1 MKLRYFFT
9 AIILCISAV
18 VYGQV
23 GRDVHGTIIDSTKA
37 TLPGSSVKIIAG
49 TDSSTAVT
57 DAKGAFLFPAV
68 KGSQFSLV
76 IQSVGYE
83 PIRRHFTMDNTNNP
97 VFLRP
102 IIMKPSN
109 TMLNTVVISDVL
121 PVKIKEDTVEFNA
134 AAYKVRDGAPVQDM
148 IKKIPGADVDA
159 QGNITFQ
166 GKSVTKVRVNG
177 KDFFGGDLKTATQ
190 NLPADAVQNVQ
201 MVNDYGDQANLT
213 GIKTGEPETIL
224 NINIKPSR
232 NHGYFGQASAGGG
245 QDAIPQVDGTKDR
258 ARYLGQF
265 NLFNFNNNQ
274 QLAILANL
282 NNTNTSLF
290 NFGGPGGGGGGRGG
304 GGPPGG
310 NNVQNGI
317 TTARS
322 IGLNYRDSWGKHITA
337 YGSYSFSDNNV
348 NTISSTIQNN
358 LSLANASTNSQTSN
372 QTDSKINHRFTF
384 NIEYKPDTINY
395 LKISPSFSFAGVHTT
410 QTGTNL
416 LTTDTGT
423 VSNYNFI
430 STVHSSAPNFGIN
443 ALYNHRFN
451 SHGRNFSVN
460 IGVGSSINDQF
471 QNPIYT
477 YTYFTTP
484 PTTPLNQAITTNSR
498 TDTLGTYVSY
508 IEPIAKHSYIE
519 LNYNYKHSYTTADK
533 ETDVIA
539 TDGTQTVDP
548 TLSNNYNYTFITNR
562 FGLNYRF
569 VEKKYN
575 YVLGVTAQPSLLEG
589 SSPNSAPTSI
599 STFNFSPNAHFI
611 YNFSRTQSL
620 SANFSGSSVMPS
632 YSQLQPVTDFSSA
645 LYPVTGNP
653 DLKPQYNNT
662 FSLRYNKFNFESGNV
677 FFSNL
682 SFVQADNE
690 IVANTTTYPTNYT
703 VNGKASN
710 FSGTIATD
718 YRNASGYYSASAFYV
733 FAKPWEKRKYNL
745 FFIGNLSYNNNISY
759 ITNVDST
766 GFDKSTG
773 ITSYTTNTEQNI
785 AKTLVASQGIRFR
798 LDITDIIDAELNT
811 TYTINSSK
819 NSINQPGIQDNFRS
833 WVLGVNGKNYV
844 WKDWTYSYDYT
855 KTLYYGYKGAT
866 NPNVFN
872 TYVERRFLKGN
883 LGTLRLSLMDAFNQ
897 NTGFSSTQNGSYI
910 TQTNAN
916 RLGRY
921 YLLSFTYRFQK
932 MTGKR
937 PEGGPGRGFGP
948 PPGGGP
954 GPGGPPPGG
963 GPSVD

>member
-1 MKLRYFFT
+1 MKLVYFF
-9 AIILCISAV
+9 IAV
-18 VYGQV
+18 ALLINIKGYAQT
-23 GRDVHGTIIDSTKA
+23 GRDVHGTVQESTKQ
-37 TLPGSSVKIIAG
+37 TLPGSTVKLLTG
-49 TDSSTAVT
+49 TDSLTTVT
-57 DAKGAFLFPAV
+57 DSKGAFLFPSV
-68 KGSQFSLV
+68 KAKQFSLV
-76 IQSVGYE
+76 LQSIGYL
-83 PIRRHFTMDNTNNP
+83 PVKRHFVLDSTNNP

-102 IIMKPSN
+102 IILKPST

-121 PVKIKEDTVEFNA
+121 PIKIKEDTVEFNA
-134 AAYKVRDGAPVQDM
+134 AAYKVRDGAPVEDM

-159 QGNITFQ
+159 QGNVTFQ

-177 KDFFGGDLKTATQ
+177 KEFFGGDLKTATQ

-232 NHGYFGQASAGGG
+232 NHGYFGQASAGAG
-245 QDAIPQVDGTKDR
+245 QDAIPQIDGTKDQS
-258 ARYLGQF
+258 RYLAQF
-265 NLFNFNNNQ
+265 NLFNFNGNQ
-274 QLAILANL
+274 QVAVLGNL

-310 NNVQNGI
+310 NNITNGI

-322 IGLNYRDSWGKHITA
+322 IGFNYRDSWGKKITV
-337 YGSYSFSDNNV
+337 YGSYSFSDNTI

-358 LSLANASTNSQTSN
+358 ISLTNPTTNTQKSN
-372 QTDSKINHRFTF
+372 ETDGKINHRFTF
-384 NIEYKPDTINY
+384 NMEYRPDTLDY
-395 LKISPSFSFAGVHTT
+395 FKISPSYSYAGVHTT
-410 QTGTNL
+410 QSGTNL
-416 LTTDTGT
+416 LMADTST
-423 VSNYNFI
+423 LSDYSFNSI
-430 STVHSSAPNFGIN
+430 SHSSAPNYGIN
-443 ALYNHRFN
+443 MLYNHRFN
-451 SHGRNFSVN
+451 GHGRNFSIN
-460 IGVGSSINDQF
+460 IGVGSAVSNQYQNPVYQYIRGNPNAPLDQF
-471 QNPIYT
+471 
-477 YTYFTTP
+477 
-484 PTTPLNQAITTNSR
+484 ITTNSR
-498 TDTLGTYVSY
+498 TDTVGTSLSY

-533 ETDVIA
+533 ETDTLAANNDINQYA
-539 TDGTQTVDP
+539 L
-548 TLSNNYNYTFITNR
+548 LSNNYNFTFITNR

-569 VEKKYN
+569 IEKKYN

-589 SSPNSAPTSI
+589 NSPVSAPTSI

-620 SANFSGSSVMPS
+620 SANYSGSSNMPT
-632 YSQLQPVTDFSSA
+632 YSELQPVTDFSSA

-653 DLKPQYNNT
+653 DLKPEYNNT

-677 FFSNL
+677 FFSNF
-682 SFVQADNE
+682 SFVQTDNK
-690 IVANTTTYPTNYT
+690 IVANTITYPRIYT
-703 VNGKASN
+703 PDSRLA
-710 FSGTIATD
+710 GTIATD
-718 YRNASGYYSASAFYV
+718 YLNTTGYYSASAFYV

-759 ITNVDST
+759 ITNVDP
-766 GFDKSTG
+766 
-773 ITSYTTNTEQNI
+773 TTYDMTTEKNI
-785 AKTLVASQGIRFR
+785 AKTLVLSQGVRFR
-798 LDITDIIDAELNT
+798 IDITDIIDAQFST
-811 TYTINSSK
+811 TYSVNSSQ
-819 NSINQPGIQDNFRS
+819 NSIPQPGIQDNFRS
-833 WVLGVNGKNYV
+833 WVIGLNGKNYV

-883 LGTLRLSLMDAFNQ
+883 MATLRFSVFDVFNQ
-897 NTGFSSTQNGSYI
+897 NTGFTSTQNGSYI

-921 YLLSFTYRFQK
+921 YLLTFTYRFQK
-932 MTGKR
+932 MAGKK
-937 PEGGPGRGFGP
+937 PEMSPGRGFGP

-954 GPGGPPPGG
+954 PGGGPGGPGG
-963 GPSVD
+963 D

>member
-1 MKLRYFFT
+1 MKLLYIFIAVF
-9 AIILCISAV
+9 LLISVKSYA
-18 VYGQV
+18 QT
-23 GRDVHGTIIDSTKA
+23 GRDVHGTLVDSTKQ
-37 TLPGSSVKIIAG
+37 TLPGSTVKILLG
-49 TDSSTAVT
+49 TDSVT
-57 DAKGAFLFPAV
+57 TITDSKGAFLFPSV
-68 KGSQFSLV
+68 KAKQFSLV
-76 IQSVGYE
+76 MQSIGYQSVK
-83 PIRRHFTMDNTNNP
+83 RHFVLDSTNNP

-102 IIMKPSN
+102 IILKAST

-121 PVKIKEDTVEFNA
+121 PIKIKEDTVEFNA
-134 AAYKVRDGAPVQDM
+134 AAYKVRDGAPVEDM

-159 QGNITFQ
+159 QGNVTFQ

-177 KDFFGGDLKTATQ
+177 KEFFGGDLKTATQ

-232 NHGYFGQASAGGG
+232 NHGYFGQASAGTG
-245 QDAIPQVDGTKDR
+245 QDAIPQIDGTKDQS
-258 ARYLGQF
+258 RYLAQF
-265 NLFNFNNNQ
+265 NLFNFSGNQ
-274 QLAILANL
+274 QVAVLGNL

-304 GGPPGG
+304 GGPPGS
-310 NNVQNGI
+310 NNITNGI

-322 IGLNYRDSWGKHITA
+322 LGFNYRDSWGKKITV
-337 YGSYSFSDNNV
+337 YGSYSFSDNTV

-358 LSLANASTNSQTSN
+358 ISLTNPTTNTQKSN
-372 QTDSKINHRFTF
+372 ETDGKINHRFTF
-384 NIEYKPDTINY
+384 NMEYRPDTLNY
-395 LKISPSFSFAGVHTT
+395 FKISPSYSYAGLHTT
-410 QTGTNL
+410 QNGTNL
-416 LTTDTGT
+416 LVADTST
-423 VSNYNFI
+423 LSDYNFN
-430 STVHSSAPNFGIN
+430 SASHSSAPNYGIN
-443 ALYNHRFN
+443 VLYNHRFN
-451 SHGRNFSVN
+451 GHGRNFSVN
-460 IGVGSSINDQF
+460 IGVGSAVSNQY
-471 QNPIYT
+471 QNPIYQ
-477 YTYFTTP
+477 YVRGNP
-484 PTTPLNQAITTNSR
+484 NAPLDQFITTNSR
-498 TDTLGTYVSY
+498 TDTVGISLSY

-533 ETDVIA
+533 ETDTLAANNDINPYA
-539 TDGTQTVDP
+539 L
-548 TLSNNYNYTFITNR
+548 LSNNYNFTFITNR

-569 VEKKYN
+569 IEKKYN

-589 SSPNSAPTSI
+589 NSLVSAPTSI

-620 SANFSGSSVMPS
+620 SVNYSGSSNMPT
-632 YSQLQPVTDFSSA
+632 YSELQPVTDFSSA

-653 DLKPQYNNT
+653 DLKPEYNNT

-682 SFVQADNE
+682 SFVQTDNK
-690 IVANTTTYPTNYT
+690 IVANTITYPRIYT
-703 VNGKASN
+703 PDTRLA
-710 FSGTIATD
+710 GTIATD
-718 YRNASGYYSASAFYV
+718 YLNTTGYYSASAFYV

-759 ITNVDST
+759 ITNVDP
-766 GFDKSTG
+766 
-773 ITSYTTNTEQNI
+773 TTYDMTTEKNI
-785 AKTLVASQGIRFR
+785 AKTLVLSQGVRFR
-798 LDITDIIDAELNT
+798 IDITDVVDAQFST
-811 TYTINSSK
+811 TYSVNSSQ
-819 NSINQPGIQDNFRS
+819 NSIPQPGIQDNFRS
-833 WVLGVNGKNYV
+833 WVLGLNGKNYV

-883 LGTLRLSLMDAFNQ
+883 MATLSFSVFDVFNQ
-897 NTGFSSTQNGSYI
+897 NTGFTSTQNGSYI

-921 YLLSFTYRFQK
+921 YLLTFTYRFQK
-932 MTGKR
+932 MAGKR
-937 PEGGPGRGFGP
+937 PEMGPGRGFGP

-954 GPGGPPPGG
+954 PGGGPGGPGG
-963 GPSVD
+963 D

>member
-1 MKLRYFFT
+1 MKLRYLLT
-9 AIILCISAV
+9 TITLLAATL
-18 VYGQV
+18 VYGQA
-23 GRDVHGTIIDSTKA
+23 GRDVHGSVIDSTKT
-37 TLPGSSVKIIAG
+37 TLPGSSVKILMG
-49 TDSSTAVT
+49 TDSSNTVT
-57 DAKGAFLFPAV
+57 DAKGTFLFPAV
-68 KGSQFSLV
+68 KSTQFTLI

-102 IIMKPSN
+102 IIMKTST

-134 AAYKVRDGAPVQDM
+134 AAYKVRDGAPVEDM

-245 QDAIPQVDGTKDR
+245 QDAIPQVDGNKDQG
-258 ARYLGQF
+258 RYLGQF
-265 NLFNFNNNQ
+265 NLFNFDNSR
-274 QLAILANL
+274 QLAVLANL

-304 GGPPGG
+304 GGPPGS

-322 IGLNYRDSWGKHITA
+322 IGLNYRDAWGKHITV

-348 NTISSTIQNN
+348 NTISSTLQQNI
-358 LSLANASTNSQTSN
+358 SLTNPSNNFQTSN
-372 QTDSKINHRFTF
+372 ETDKKVNHRFTF

-395 LKISPSFSFAGVHTT
+395 LKISPSFSYAGVNTT

-416 LTTDTGT
+416 LTTDTDK
-423 VSNYNFI
+423 NYNFV
-430 STVHSSAPNFGIN
+430 STLHSSAPNFGVN
-443 ALYNHRFN
+443 VLYNHRFN
-451 SHGRNFSVN
+451 GHGRNFSVN
-460 IGVGSSINDQF
+460 VGVGSSISDQF
-471 QNPIYT
+471 QNPVYDYT
-477 YTYFTTP
+477 SITAT
-484 PTTPLNQAITTNSR
+484 PTTPLNQFITTNTR
-498 TDTLGTYVSY
+498 TDTLGTYFSY

-519 LNYNYKHSYTTADK
+519 LNYNYKHSHTTADK
-533 ETDVIA
+533 ETDVLA
-539 TDGTQTVDP
+539 TDGSEVADP
-548 TLSNNYNYTFITNR
+548 ALSNDYNYTFITNR

-589 SSPNSAPTSI
+589 GSPDSATRSKN
-599 STFNFSPNAHFI
+599 TFNFSPNAHFI

-620 SANFSGSSVMPS
+620 SANFSGSSVMPT
-632 YSQLQPVTDFSSA
+632 YTQLQPVTDFSSA
-645 LYPVTGNP
+645 LYPVTGNA

-677 FFSNL
+677 FFSNF
-682 SFVQADNE
+682 SFIQADNE
-690 IVANTTTYPTNYT
+690 IVANTTTYPSNYAPD
-703 VNGKASN
+703 GKASK
-710 FSGTIATD
+710 FAGTIATN
-718 YRNASGYYSASAFYV
+718 YLNADGYYSASAFYV

-745 FFIGNLSYNNNISY
+745 FFIGNLSYANNISY

-766 GFDKSTG
+766 GVDKNNATLYNS
-773 ITSYTTNTEQNI
+773 NTEKNI
-785 AKTLVASQGIRFR
+785 AKTLVASQGVRFR
-798 LDITDIIDAELNT
+798 LDITDIIDAEFNT

-819 NSINQPGIQDNFRS
+819 NSINQPGIQDNFRT
-833 WVLGVNGKNYV
+833 WIVGLNGKNYV

-872 TYVERRFLKGN
+872 TYVERRFLKAN
-883 LGTLRLSLMDAFNQ
+883 MATLRFSVLDVFNQ

-963 GPSVD
+963 GPGGD